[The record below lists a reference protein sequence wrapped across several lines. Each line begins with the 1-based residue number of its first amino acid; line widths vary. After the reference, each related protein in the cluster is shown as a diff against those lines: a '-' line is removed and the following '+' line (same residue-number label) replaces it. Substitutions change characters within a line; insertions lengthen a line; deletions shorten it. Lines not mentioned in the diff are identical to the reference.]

1 MSSAS
6 NLPYIVIEDF
16 WHPTEQQ
23 KQKMIAHVNAER
35 LEKRSADDVED
46 NAWTTSTWLAEDEDD
61 LFRQLHEMFLDQIE
75 ECFGKYQLRKK
86 HRKGC
91 FGYTSSNRY
100 WAFDPHQHPCEVNAV
115 YYLNLPKTDNELWG
129 ALMLCEDP
137 NSNQP
142 KPWDYIIPKEGM
154 LVLMPGWLWHDP
166 LYVPSKEH
174 RISINLEAYLK
185 RYPDA
190 EEYHE
195 WNKRYV

>member
-16 WHPTEQQ
+16 WHPTEEQ
-23 KQKMIAHVNAER
+23 KQKMIKHVNAER
-35 LEKRSADDVED
+35 YENRCRDDIHD
-46 NAWTTSTWLAEDEDD
+46 TDWTTSTQLEDDEDGLFGD
-61 LFRQLHEMFLDQIE
+61 LHDMFMDKVE
-75 ECFGKYQLRKK
+75 EIFGKYKLRKSHIGK
-86 HRKGC
+86 C
-91 FGYTSSNRY
+91 FGYTSSNRF
-100 WAFDPHQHPCEVNAV
+100 WHFDPHQHICEVNAV

-129 ALMLCEDP
+129 ALMLNEDP
-137 NSNQP
+137 WSDIA

-166 LYVPSKEH
+166 LYVPTKEH
-174 RISINLEAYLK
+174 RISINMEAYLK
-185 RYPDA
+185 RYPEA

>member
-1 MSSAS
+1 MSSAA

-16 WHPTEQQ
+16 WHPTEEQ

-35 LEKRSADDVED
+35 LEKRSGDDVED
-46 NAWTTSTWLAEDEDD
+46 NAWTTSTWLEEDEDD
-61 LFRQLHEMFLDQIE
+61 LFGQLHDMFLDQVE
-75 ECFGKYQLRKK
+75 ECFGEYQLRKK
-86 HRKGC
+86 HRRGC
-91 FGYTSSNRY
+91 FGYTSSNRF
-100 WAFDPHQHPCEVNAV
+100 WNFDPHQHPCEVNAV

-137 NSNQP
+137 NSEHP

-166 LYVPSKEH
+166 LYVPTKEH

-185 RYPDA
+185 RYPQD

-195 WNKRYV
+195 WNLRYV